1 MRAEVKPGRGRA
13 LTPRPGMLER
23 GRGGT
28 RGQGVWDPR
37 PGHATHPLPLY
48 DEARE
53 GDGLWGPH
61 SGVSPQEGCPHSPQ
75 PHHPCHLLRLCSKDD
90 QLFIS
95 SMVGVP
101 CPPPQAGVQA
111 AGGAQDLFHTPA
123 VGGTAPALSRRRVTA
138 TILFPFNSACVAPAR
153 SSSPSP
159 PPRLVLSWGALLFFP
174 PFPPPPSL
182 HLIAALSRPP
192 SCADP
197 CPGAAN

>member
-1 MRAEVKPGRGRA
+1 MP
-13 LTPRPGMLER
+13 P
-23 GRGGT
+23 
-28 RGQGVWDPR
+28 
-37 PGHATHPLPLY
+37 THLPLHGGA
-48 DEARE
+48 EE
-53 GDGLWGPH
+53 GAA
-61 SGVSPQEGCPHSPQ
+61 SGVSPQQRVSPKEGCPHNPKPRR
-75 PHHPCHLLRLCSKDD
+75 PHHLLRLCSKDD

-101 CPPPQAGVQA
+101 CPPPQAGSQA
-111 AGGAQDLFHTPA
+111 AGGAQDRSHTPA

-138 TILFPFNSACVAPAR
+138 TILLPFNSACAAPAR

-159 PPRLVLSWGALLFFP
+159 LPRLVLSWGALLFP